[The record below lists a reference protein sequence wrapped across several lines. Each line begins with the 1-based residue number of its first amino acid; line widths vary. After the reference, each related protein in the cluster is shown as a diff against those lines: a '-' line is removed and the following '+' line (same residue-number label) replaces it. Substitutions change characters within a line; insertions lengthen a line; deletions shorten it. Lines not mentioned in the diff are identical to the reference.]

1 MMHHPI
7 RFKKSSLAFF
17 KVRVCAIAMEIEST
31 QIHFLSNVLVAVTV
45 VASYLKS
52 LLSYKMQ
59 QLMHENSA

>member
-1 MMHHPI
+1 MMHHQI
-7 RFKKSSLAFF
+7 RFKKSSLAFS
-17 KVRVCAIAMEIEST
+17 KVRVGVIAMEIEST

-59 QLMHENSA
+59 QLMH

>member
-1 MMHHPI
+1 
-7 RFKKSSLAFF
+7 
-17 KVRVCAIAMEIEST
+17 MEIEST

>member
-7 RFKKSSLAFF
+7 RFKKSSLAFS

-45 VASYLKS
+45 VASYFKVPIIL
-52 LLSYKMQ
+52 
-59 QLMHENSA
+59 